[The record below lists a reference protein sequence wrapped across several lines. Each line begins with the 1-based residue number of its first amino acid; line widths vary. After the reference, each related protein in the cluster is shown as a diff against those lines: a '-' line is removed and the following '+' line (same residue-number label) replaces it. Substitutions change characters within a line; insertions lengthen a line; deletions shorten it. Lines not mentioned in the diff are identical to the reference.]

1 MFRNFRWQIAIL
13 FFTLSSFVYI
23 AFSIAGG
30 AYFFNSL
37 SNAMDDELKVVASQ
51 IGHAIDLSG
60 SKPTFRDWLRVVE
73 TEPARSVMAMQL
85 FDNKGQLLEH
95 YGPMG
100 IPQLITNKTEVK
112 GRGDSYRIRYSKL
125 THKGTVVGYLQL
137 QLSTAKR
144 TELTKEFLLTMAYMG
159 PFVLIGFGLCG
170 YFVSGIAAKPIE
182 QLVGTLQRLVADAG
196 HELNTPASIVQARAQ
211 SLERKLAK
219 HGQVENDLKIIANSA
234 ERMGYIVKNLMLLA
248 ELDSKDNQ
256 SGSLFNQK
264 SLSKSTTDLGEQI
277 ATVVSDF
284 RDRFSEKKITL
295 EIDTHE
301 IDTINHANVNTDSQS
316 LQCILTNL
324 LENALKYTEPDGRVS
339 ISCRLSANDARIM
352 VHDTGI
358 GIPAEDLN
366 KIYDRFFRV
375 DRSRNRASGG
385 AGLGLS
391 IVKAIAERAGG
402 SVLVNSTLGT
412 GSQFT
417 VILPIDKT
425 VSIAQKLH
433 TSL

>member
-1 MFRNFRWQIAIL
+1 MFRNFRWQIATW
-13 FFTLSSFVYI
+13 FFALSSFVYI

-30 AYFFNSL
+30 AYFYNSI
-37 SNAMDDELKVVASQ
+37 SNSMDHELRVVASQ
-51 IGHAIDLSG
+51 IGHAIDLSA

-85 FDNKGQLLEH
+85 FDSKGQLLEH
-95 YGPMG
+95 YGPTG
-100 IPQLITNKTEVK
+100 IPKLITDSTEAT
-112 GRGDSYRIRYSKL
+112 GHGDTYRIRYSKL
-125 THKGTVVGYLQL
+125 THKGSVVGYLQL

-144 TELTKEFLLTMAYMG
+144 AELTKEFLLTMAYMG

-170 YFVSGIAAKPIE
+170 YFVSGMAAKPIE

-219 HGQVENDLKIIANSA
+219 HGQEENDLKIIANSA

-256 SGSLFNQK
+256 SNHLLNQK
-264 SLSKSTTDLGEQI
+264 SQTKSTTNLRQQI
-277 ATVVSDF
+277 MTVFSDF
-284 RDRFSEKKITL
+284 KERFREKKIEL
-295 EIDTHE
+295 EIDTIE
-301 IDTINHANVNTDSQS
+301 DAVVSTESQS

-324 LENALKYTEPDGRVS
+324 LENALKYTEPNGIVS
-339 ISCRLSANDARIM
+339 ISCRLSADEARIT
-352 VHDTGI
+352 VKDTGI

-366 KIYDRFFRV
+366 KIYDRFYRV
-375 DRSRNRASGG
+375 DKSRSRSSGG

-391 IVKAIAERAGG
+391 IVKAMAERDGG
-402 SVLVNSTLGT
+402 SVTVNSILGT

-417 VILPIDKT
+417 VTLPIDKPLT
-425 VSIAQKLH
+425 IAQKLH
-433 TSL
+433 TNL

>member
-1 MFRNFRWQIAIL
+1 MFRNFRWQIATW
-13 FFTLSSFVYI
+13 FFALSSFVYI

-30 AYFFNSL
+30 AYFFNSI
-37 SNAMDDELKVVASQ
+37 SNSMDHELQVVASQ
-51 IGHAIDLSG
+51 IGHAIDLSA

-85 FDNKGQLLEH
+85 FDSKGQLLEH
-95 YGPMG
+95 YGPPG
-100 IPQLITNKTEVK
+100 IPTLITDTKEAT
-112 GRGDSYRIRYSKL
+112 GHGDTYRIRYCKL
-125 THKGTVVGYLQL
+125 THKGSVVGYLQL

-144 TELTKEFLLTMAYMG
+144 AELTKEFLLTMAYMG

-170 YFVSGIAAKPIE
+170 YFVSGMAAKPIE

-219 HGQVENDLKIIANSA
+219 HGQEENDLKIIANSA

-248 ELDSKDNQ
+248 ELDSKDNH
-256 SGSLFNQK
+256 SNHLFNQK
-264 SLSKSTTDLGEQI
+264 SQTKSTTNLRQQI
-277 ATVVSDF
+277 MTVFSDF
-284 RDRFSEKKITL
+284 KERFREKKIEL
-295 EIDTHE
+295 EIDTIE
-301 IDTINHANVNTDSQS
+301 DAVVGTDSQS

-324 LENALKYTEPDGRVS
+324 LENALKYTEPDGKVS
-339 ISCRLSANDARIM
+339 ISCILSADEARIT
-352 VHDTGI
+352 VNDTGI

-366 KIYDRFFRV
+366 KIYDRFYRV
-375 DRSRNRASGG
+375 DRSRNRSSGG

-391 IVKAIAERAGG
+391 IVKAIVERDGG
-402 SVLVNSTLGT
+402 SVTVKSILGT

-417 VILPIDKT
+417 VALPIDKPMT
-425 VSIAQKLH
+425 IAQKLH

>member
-1 MFRNFRWQIAIL
+1 MFRNFRWQIAIW
-13 FFTLSSFVYI
+13 FFALSSFVYI

-37 SNAMDDELKVVASQ
+37 SKSMDHELKVVASQ

-85 FDNKGQLLEH
+85 FDSKGQLLEH
-95 YGPMG
+95 YGPPG
-100 IPQLITNKTEVK
+100 IPTLITDTTEAT
-112 GRGDSYRIRYSKL
+112 GHGDTYRIRYSKL
-125 THKGTVVGYLQL
+125 THKGSVVGYLQL

-144 TELTKEFLLTMAYMG
+144 AELTKEFLLTMAYMG

-170 YFVSGIAAKPIE
+170 YFVSGMAAKPIE

-219 HGQVENDLKIIANSA
+219 HGQEENDLKIIANSA

-248 ELDSKDNQ
+248 ELDSRDNQ
-256 SGSLFNQK
+256 SSNLFNNK
-264 SLSKSTTDLGEQI
+264 SPNKPTTEVREQLAKVLSEFS
-277 ATVVSDF
+277 
-284 RDRFSEKKITL
+284 DRFKEKKIEL
-295 EIDTHE
+295 EIDSLE
-301 IDTINHANVNTDSQS
+301 DAVVATDSQS
-316 LQCILTNL
+316 LQCVLTNL
-324 LENALKYTEPDGRVS
+324 LENALKYTEPGGKVS
-339 ISCRLSANDARIM
+339 VTCRISAEQARIT
-352 VHDTGI
+352 VNDTGI

-366 KIYDRFFRV
+366 KIYDRFYRV
-375 DRSRNRASGG
+375 DKSRSRSSGG

-391 IVKAIAERAGG
+391 IVKAIAERDGG
-402 SVLVNSTLGT
+402 SVTANSILGT

-417 VILPIDKT
+417 VSLPVDKSAA
-425 VSIAQKLH
+425 VAQNLH
-433 TSL
+433 TS

>member
-1 MFRNFRWQIAIL
+1 MFRNFRWQIATW
-13 FFTLSSFVYI
+13 FFALSSFVYI

-30 AYFFNSL
+30 AYFYNSI
-37 SNAMDDELKVVASQ
+37 SNSMDHELRVVASQ
-51 IGHAIDLSG
+51 IGHAIDLSA

-85 FDNKGQLLEH
+85 FDSKGQLLEH
-95 YGPMG
+95 YGPTG
-100 IPQLITNKTEVK
+100 IPKLITDSTEAT
-112 GRGDSYRIRYSKL
+112 GHGDTYRIRYSKL
-125 THKGTVVGYLQL
+125 THKGSVVGYLQL

-144 TELTKEFLLTMAYMG
+144 AELTKEFLLTMAYMG

-170 YFVSGIAAKPIE
+170 YFVSGMAAKPIE

-219 HGQVENDLKIIANSA
+219 HGQEENDLKIIANSA

-256 SGSLFNQK
+256 SNHLLNQK
-264 SLSKSTTDLGEQI
+264 SQTKSTTNLRQQI
-277 ATVVSDF
+277 MTVFSDF
-284 RDRFSEKKITL
+284 KERFREKKIEL
-295 EIDTHE
+295 EIDTIE
-301 IDTINHANVNTDSQS
+301 DAVVSTESQS

-324 LENALKYTEPDGRVS
+324 LENALKYTEPNGIVS
-339 ISCRLSANDARIM
+339 ISCRLSADEARIT
-352 VHDTGI
+352 VKDTGI

-366 KIYDRFFRV
+366 KIYDRFYRV
-375 DRSRNRASGG
+375 DKSRSRSSGG
-385 AGLGLS
+385 AGLGPS
-391 IVKAIAERAGG
+391 IVKAMAERDGG
-402 SVLVNSTLGT
+402 SVTVNSILGT

-417 VILPIDKT
+417 VTLPIDKPLT
-425 VSIAQKLH
+425 IAQKLH
-433 TSL
+433 TNL

>member
-1 MFRNFRWQIAIL
+1 MFRNFRWQIATW
-13 FFTLSSFVYI
+13 FFALSSFVYI

-30 AYFFNSL
+30 AYFFNSI
-37 SNAMDDELKVVASQ
+37 SNSMDHELKVVASQ
-51 IGHAIDLSG
+51 IGHAIDLSA

-85 FDNKGQLLEH
+85 FDSKGQLLEH
-95 YGPMG
+95 YGPPG
-100 IPQLITNKTEVK
+100 IPTLITDTKEAT
-112 GRGDSYRIRYSKL
+112 GHGDTYRIRYCKL
-125 THKGTVVGYLQL
+125 THKGSVVGYLQL

-144 TELTKEFLLTMAYMG
+144 AELTKEFLLTMAYMG

-170 YFVSGIAAKPIE
+170 YFVSGMTAKPIE

-219 HGQVENDLKIIANSA
+219 HGQEENDLKIIANSA

-248 ELDSKDNQ
+248 ELDSKDNH
-256 SGSLFNQK
+256 SNHLFNQK
-264 SLSKSTTDLGEQI
+264 SQTKSTTNLRQQI
-277 ATVVSDF
+277 MTVFSDF
-284 RDRFSEKKITL
+284 KERFREKKI
-295 EIDTHE
+295 ERE
-301 IDTINHANVNTDSQS
+301 IDTIEDAVVGTDSQS

-324 LENALKYTEPDGRVS
+324 LENALKYTEPDGKVS
-339 ISCRLSANDARIM
+339 ISCILSADEARIT
-352 VHDTGI
+352 VNDTGI

-366 KIYDRFFRV
+366 KIYDRFYRV
-375 DRSRNRASGG
+375 DRSRNRSSGG

-391 IVKAIAERAGG
+391 IVKAIVERDGG
-402 SVLVNSTLGT
+402 SVTVKSSLGT

-417 VILPIDKT
+417 VALPIDKPMT
-425 VSIAQKLH
+425 IAQKLH